1 MRQTI
6 VKPYQYA
13 SEVASDEF
21 AHQSGSVLST
31 NQNKQHIESTIIK
44 LIFMYIHEHVQCV
57 LGTTEKFPLH

>member
-1 MRQTI
+1 MCQTI

-31 NQNKQHIESTIIK
+31 NQNKQHIESTIVVAAEIK
-44 LIFMYIHEHVQCV
+44 EHIQVDQYHQTHIYVQ
-57 LGTTEKFPLH
+57 T